1 MFYPSVNLIMRKRGK
16 EDVIQT
22 LFNIDYTWHSP
33 KIPCS
38 KNKAL
43 KLYLISCRTTKIK
56 KEKTGVQTIESDYKT
71 KRSLK
76 AELKQVQC
84 TFKKRNKQ
92 SWELFNEIGSLIKYI

>member
-1 MFYPSVNLIMRKRGK
+1 M
-16 EDVIQT
+16 
-22 LFNIDYTWHSP
+22 
-33 KIPCS
+33 
-38 KNKAL
+38 
-43 KLYLISCRTTKIK
+43 
-56 KEKTGVQTIESDYKT
+56 QTIESDYKT